1 MKFKLKKNKFNLNQW
16 HDLDQYKY
24 LNYKMIPGKQETAN
38 MFKNPEQSQSF
49 IEGKST
55 DFSKTASTLSD

>member
-1 MKFKLKKNKFNLNQW
+1 
-16 HDLDQYKY
+16 
-24 LNYKMIPGKQETAN
+24 MIPGKPETAN